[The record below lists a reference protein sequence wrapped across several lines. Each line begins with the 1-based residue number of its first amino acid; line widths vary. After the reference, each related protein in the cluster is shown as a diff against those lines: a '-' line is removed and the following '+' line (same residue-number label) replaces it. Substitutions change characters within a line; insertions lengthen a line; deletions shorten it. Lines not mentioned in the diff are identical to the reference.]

1 MKASGK
7 TKENQDE
14 KRPKPVFQES
24 SSLYPN
30 LIDLETELSPPPYA
44 DPNPPLLPQFHSLR
58 ILCKKVHGNDC
69 AEIKTVMDQKEF
81 AERLSRPPT
90 MDVSAKPQDI
100 EAENDITSLL
110 KDLRSSCQCWEP
122 DTRKSWCGFSVY
134 Q

>member
-1 MKASGK
+1 MKASEK

-44 DPNPPLLPQFHSLR
+44 DPNPPLLPQ
-58 ILCKKVHGNDC
+58 ILYTYYMKDIMLDPGNKKMRQTLQQTTHVPWV
-69 AEIKTVMDQKEF
+69 K
-81 AERLSRPPT
+81 
-90 MDVSAKPQDI
+90 
-100 EAENDITSLL
+100 LL
-110 KDLRSSCQCWEP
+110 LDLG
-122 DTRKSWCGFSVY
+122 KY